1 MQETNPTFDH
11 QTVLLHE
18 TVASVLG
25 ANLADLAKGSVSGV
39 FVDATFGRGGH
50 SRLLLEYLAPDGV
63 LVVFDKDPQAILV
76 AQMLADKDARI
87 KVVHDSF
94 ANLSDGLMALGI
106 GQVDGLMADLGVSS
120 PQIDDGSRGFSFMKD
135 GVVDMRMDTT
145 TGLSARQ
152 WLTQVDEET
161 LADVLYEY
169 GEERHSRR
177 IARAIKAMPDYNS
190 TLALAQTI
198 KDAHPAW
205 QKGKHPATQ
214 SFQAIRI
221 FINNE
226 LGDIE
231 AFLNQSLA
239 LLKTGGRLAVIS
251 FHSLEDRLIKRFLS
265 NHSKGRHEGDERL
278 PIPPQR
284 PKYFGKPT
292 RIAPSPSEIHA
303 NPRARS
309 AYLRHAERS
318 AVAFNPKR

>member
-1 MQETNPTFDH
+1 M
-11 QTVLLHE
+11 
-18 TVASVLG
+18 
-25 ANLADLAKGSVSGV
+25 
-39 FVDATFGRGGH
+39 
-50 SRLLLEYLAPDGV
+50 
-63 LVVFDKDPQAILV
+63 
-76 AQMLADKDARI
+76 
-87 KVVHDSF
+87 
-94 ANLSDGLMALGI
+94 
-106 GQVDGLMADLGVSS
+106 
-120 PQIDDGSRGFSFMKD
+120 
-135 GVVDMRMDTT
+135 
-145 TGLSARQ
+145 
-152 WLTQVDEET
+152 DEET